1 MGGFNVMIRTEYFF
15 LGLRDRFGIPFKP
28 EKEIKKLNLEKG
40 QIVLDYGCGIGS
52 YTFPAAKLVGKTGK
66 VYALDKQPLAI
77 RKVKKRA
84 QKEGIYNIETILSDK
99 KTELLDKSVDIV
111 LLYGVLPEI
120 EDKKSLLKELYRVL
134 KPGGCLSTRY
144 CFKIKKEKVIEIV
157 KAIKLFS
164 LIEEKDQILNFKKE
178 G

>member
-1 MGGFNVMIRTEYFF
+1 MRGFNAVIRTEYFS
-15 LGLRDRFGIPFKP
+15 LGLRDRLGIPFKP
-28 EKEIKKLNLEKG
+28 EEEIKKLNLKKG

-84 QKEGIYNIETILSDK
+84 QKEGIHNIETILSDK
-99 KTELLDKSVDIV
+99 KTELLDESVDIV

-134 KPGGCLSTRY
+134 KPDGCLSTRY

-157 KAIKLFS
+157 EAIKLFS

-178 G
+178 

>member
-1 MGGFNVMIRTEYFF
+1 MGGFNAMIKTEYFF
-15 LGLRDRFGIPFKP
+15 LVLRDRFGIPFKP
-28 EKEIKKLNLEKG
+28 KEEIKKLNLKKG

-84 QKEGIYNIETILSDK
+84 QKEEIYNIETILSDK
-99 KTELLDKSVDIV
+99 KTELLDESVDIV

-157 KAIKLFS
+157 KTIKLFS
-164 LIEEKDQILNFKKE
+164 LIEEKGQILNFKKE
-178 G
+178 